1 MTREFLHFIQKNS
14 NEAVE
19 GAIEEV
25 LCSYPSKY
33 VSHTVDTFNVDSTL
47 WHVTALELQNI
58 PLVEGTNYIQMAREM
73 EGISVLGS
81 GPDMNDGNCRL
92 VCTAS
97 IESQLSTELFDQPS
111 FCSCCSDVEI
121 TRVSVELKEI
131 SSCKVPLKSGFGHQ
145 KDVRSQVLQD
155 KTFEG
160 LLDCSGFQET
170 NGKLVYDLQK
180 RFINCRLPELGPTF
194 YSDSMSRTYELHFA
208 VTVGCAAQ
216 ECSTTL
222 KASIEIN
229 IAIKD
234 DINKIVSTKKPKQ
247 RTGDIFHVVS
257 LPKSSSTM
265 HDLKRI
271 VEQRL
276 GHVGVDF
283 SAYHTY
289 SCALNGA
296 IFTLLVVNLSGK
308 NKSALF
314 KSDLKEKKDEVEENG
329 SVMVYSN
336 GAFTICSSGTTLQ
349 ALRMLHLTPDNDSI
363 PLGLDRIHNA
373 ESRALDHYA
382 DLL

>member
-1 MTREFLHFIQKNS
+1 MTREFLHFIQKNL
-14 NEAVE
+14 NEIVE

-25 LCSYPSKY
+25 LCSDPSNY
-33 VSHTVDTFNVDSTL
+33 VSHTVDTFNVDMTL
-47 WHVTALELQNI
+47 WHVTALELQNV
-58 PLVEGTNYIQMAREM
+58 PLVEGTNYIRTAREM
-73 EGISVLGS
+73 EGILVLGS
-81 GPDMNDGNCRL
+81 GPDMND
-92 VCTAS
+92 
-97 IESQLSTELFDQPS
+97 
-111 FCSCCSDVEI
+111 
-121 TRVSVELKEI
+121 VSVELKEI
-131 SSCKVPLKSGFGHQ
+131 SSCKVPFKSGFGHQ

-160 LLDCSGFQET
+160 LLDCSRFQET
-170 NGKLVYDLQK
+170 DGKLVHDLQK

-216 ECSTTL
+216 KCSTTL

-234 DINKIVSTKKPKQ
+234 DINKIDSTKKPKQ
-247 RTGDIFHVVS
+247 RTGDTFHVVS

-276 GHVGVDF
+276 GRIGVDF

-296 IFTLLVVNLSGK
+296 IFTLLVVNLLGK
-308 NKSALF
+308 NKGALF
-314 KSDLKEKKDEVEENG
+314 KSDLKEKKDELIKGLPFALMFDARINNFG
-329 SVMVYSN
+329 NASVRCE
-336 GAFTICSSGTTLQ
+336 GANMTIEG
-349 ALRMLHLTPDNDSI
+349 AL
-363 PLGLDRIHNA
+363 
-373 ESRALDHYA
+373 
-382 DLL
+382 